1 MGGRIPEQIRRDV
14 IRKWLLGLRRDM
26 IAKET
31 NIGKGTVSEI
41 ISQYSYKDSEVDL
54 IRQVALAIRD
64 LQTNVFAFSQA
75 VRLKNILNEFGL
87 KQEEKIES
95 LVTTADLHC
104 FRRGLDLQEFFDI
117 VEEVTS
123 HSDELGIPVE
133 DLPSHI
139 EQQKETLEKL
149 NSQIKDAKT
158 NLSAVLQNNNVTL
171 GDLENY
177 KNDKP
182 VMDTLVET
190 QEELAN
196 VANERDWLREQ
207 LTEER
212 NKRITQ
218 KYEWLVPEHELD
230 KANEILVNHE
240 SSAPIRFEELYR
252 LANNLFRQPSRYV
265 DVIKILRDRDL
276 KLKKEFYS
284 QGK

>member
-1 MGGRIPEQIRRDV
+1 M
-14 IRKWLLGLRRDM
+14 
-26 IAKET
+26 
-31 NIGKGTVSEI
+31 
-41 ISQYSYKDSEVDL
+41 
-54 IRQVALAIRD
+54 
-64 LQTNVFAFSQA
+64 
-75 VRLKNILNEFGL
+75 RLKNILNEFGL

-149 NSQIKDAKT
+149 NSQIKDTKT

-171 GDLENY
+171 RDLDNY

-182 VMDTLVET
+182 VMDTFVET

-196 VANERDWLREQ
+196 VANERDWLRGQ

-218 KYEWLVPEHELD
+218 K
-230 KANEILVNHE
+230 
-240 SSAPIRFEELYR
+240 
-252 LANNLFRQPSRYV
+252 
-265 DVIKILRDRDL
+265 
-276 KLKKEFYS
+276 
-284 QGK
+284 

>member
-1 MGGRIPEQIRRDV
+1 M
-14 IRKWLLGLRRDM
+14 
-26 IAKET
+26 
-31 NIGKGTVSEI
+31 
-41 ISQYSYKDSEVDL
+41 
-54 IRQVALAIRD
+54 
-64 LQTNVFAFSQA
+64 
-75 VRLKNILNEFGL
+75 RLKNILNEFGL
-87 KQEEKIES
+87 KEEEKIES
-95 LVTTADLHC
+95 LVTTAELHC
-104 FRRGLDLQEFFDI
+104 FRRGLEMQEFFDI
-117 VEEVTS
+117 VEEVAS
-123 HSDELGIPVE
+123 YSNELGIPVE

-139 EQQKETLEKL
+139 EQQKDTLEKL
-149 NSQIKDAKT
+149 NSQIKDART

-196 VANERDWLREQ
+196 VANERDWLRGQ
-207 LTEER
+207 PTEER
-212 NKRITQ
+212 KKRITR
-218 KYEWLVPEHELD
+218 KFEWLVPDHELD

-240 SSAPIRFEELYR
+240 SSEPIRFAELYR